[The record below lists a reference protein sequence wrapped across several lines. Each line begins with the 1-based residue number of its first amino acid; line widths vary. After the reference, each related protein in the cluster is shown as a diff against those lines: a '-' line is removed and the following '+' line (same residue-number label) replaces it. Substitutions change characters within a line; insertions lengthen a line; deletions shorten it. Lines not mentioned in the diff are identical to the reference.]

1 MTPADERLNHTP
13 SIDVLEESVV
23 ALAVPASVHE
33 SIIDL
38 AYGMDGPRAI
48 ERLADIANGE
58 PGVACAILRSAGAGA
73 SSVALALESQ
83 NPYSA
88 ITAALGAPTIADEDQ
103 FGLALGMHCR
113 ATAIA
118 GRQIALRTRCM
129 QPDVAHAA
137 CLLHD
142 IGKRAMYQAI
152 PKAYG
157 RAILEAATGHEDLC
171 LCEQQVLGVNHCVVG
186 RRLAQKW
193 RLADEIQQAAWLHHQ
208 PADVMS
214 VAACVAALADYAARR
229 ARVGWSGNPAF
240 PADVDSLASK
250 LGLKVRDL
258 DDIAG
263 EIGSIVRQSQP
274 TQARAVGKAGTRTIQ
289 ALVDM
294 NSRMGDEL
302 RQSQGHAG
310 AFELLA
316 QLFRHLGGSLQD
328 ILFGAADVIESIG
341 GKPCGVYLVSPSRD
355 RLHLVASAYAGKG
368 NYAVLEYAA
377 PSQNDLVEGP
387 ALRSMQ
393 AVTDISELSRLL
405 DPAAAHH
412 LLLMD
417 GGLHVGGIIL
427 PMGPA
432 ASGGS
437 LRLLAPHFVSLFREV
452 SRRLAAKD
460 MEEKLVAVSGR
471 MAAQQESLAA
481 ARAMSAIAEMAAGAA
496 HEMNNPLAVI
506 SGRAQLMRQKAED
519 EAQRKVWQT
528 ITDQAQQISN
538 IITELME
545 FASPAQPIPE
555 RVPVADLLE
564 SARDSSCQAGGEGKS
579 SGNAQAALQAVD
591 IEVADRALAVFADP
605 RQAKD
610 VLVELLRNAAAAGAE
625 KISMSARQHN
635 AQVLLTVTDDGQGM
649 APETLAK
656 AFTPFFSHQRA
667 GRRRG
672 MGLSWARRYVELNGG
687 RISIRSTPGE
697 GTTVSVRLPA
707 GGN

>member
-1 MTPADERLNHTP
+1 
-13 SIDVLEESVV
+13 V
-23 ALAVPASVHE
+23 
-33 SIIDL
+33 
-38 AYGMDGPRAI
+38 
-48 ERLADIANGE
+48 
-58 PGVACAILRSAGAGA
+58 
-73 SSVALALESQ
+73 
-83 NPYSA
+83 
-88 ITAALGAPTIADEDQ
+88 
-103 FGLALGMHCR
+103 
-113 ATAIA
+113 
-118 GRQIALRTRCM
+118 
-129 QPDVAHAA
+129 
-137 CLLHD
+137 
-142 IGKRAMYQAI
+142 
-152 PKAYG
+152 
-157 RAILEAATGHEDLC
+157 
-171 LCEQQVLGVNHCVVG
+171 
-186 RRLAQKW
+186 
-193 RLADEIQQAAWLHHQ
+193 
-208 PADVMS
+208 
-214 VAACVAALADYAARR
+214 
-229 ARVGWSGNPAF
+229 
-240 PADVDSLASK
+240 
-250 LGLKVRDL
+250 
-258 DDIAG
+258 
-263 EIGSIVRQSQP
+263 
-274 TQARAVGKAGTRTIQ
+274 
-289 ALVDM
+289 
-294 NSRMGDEL
+294 
-302 RQSQGHAG
+302 
-310 AFELLA
+310 
-316 QLFRHLGGSLQD
+316 
-328 ILFGAADVIESIG
+328 
-341 GKPCGVYLVSPSRD
+341 
-355 RLHLVASAYAGKG
+355 
-368 NYAVLEYAA
+368 
-377 PSQNDLVEGP
+377 
-387 ALRSMQ
+387 
-393 AVTDISELSRLL
+393 
-405 DPAAAHH
+405 
-412 LLLMD
+412 
-417 GGLHVGGIIL
+417 IL

-460 MEEKLVAVSGR
+460 MEEKLVAVSGM